1 MRGAGSLRHQFPGG
15 IFYPGGKARLVDEAL
30 QRLVIGVSPPVCAES
45 PPDEDVVNLKRDQNL
60 QGKRERDGSG
70 DPRRRR
76 LVFQRSMRL
85 MMATMTSYR
94 NVMLAEKSGVTDMAA
109 AGGKRREDVPDDVLH

>member
-45 PPDEDVVNLKRDQNL
+45 PPDEDVVNLKRDQN
-60 QGKRERDGSG
+60 
-70 DPRRRR
+70 
-76 LVFQRSMRL
+76 
-85 MMATMTSYR
+85 R